1 MEHQHNVETAAAS
14 WILDVRGIS
23 AGYSKRQVLFDVSL
37 HVNSGEMVTLLG
49 HNGAGKTTL
58 LRVLSG
64 MVDPSAGLVIFNGRP
79 MQHRGADYRVR
90 QGMSLTLTETP
101 VFRDLTVRDNLELG
115 GFVAD
120 NRSKRNQRSDW
131 VLEMFPALRTRT
143 QQRAGTLSGG
153 EQRMLALGVALMAD
167 PKLILLDEPSLG
179 LAPVLVQRFL
189 SQTKELVVKNGLSIL
204 LVEQNVPAALRV
216 SDRAYFM
223 RSGRIIL
230 EESAEVALA
239 RGSWWDLF

>member
-1 MEHQHNVETAAAS
+1 MEHQHNVEAAS
-14 WILDVRGIS
+14 AGWILDVRGVS

-37 HVNSGEMVTLLG
+37 HVKSGEMVTLLG

-64 MVDPSAGLVIFNGRP
+64 MVDPTAGLVSFNGRP
-79 MQHRGADYRVR
+79 MQHHGTDYRVR

-115 GFVAD
+115 GFVAN
-120 NRSKRNQRSDW
+120 NRSKRNQRLDW
-131 VLEMFPALRTRT
+131 VLEMFPALGTRT

-189 SQTKELVVKNGLSIL
+189 SQTKELVIKNGLSIL

-223 RSGRIIL
+223 RSGRLIL